1 MFEIC
6 LNFNFFYS
14 TLTSFYKKKR
24 KKSTEIILFT
34 YKIQHLLIT
43 MPRLGNR
50 LIKPLLIKLTL
61 LTILSTNNI
70 NNILIQA
77 HKPLT
82 LLQFAFT

>member
-1 MFEIC
+1 
-6 LNFNFFYS
+6 
-14 TLTSFYKKKR
+14 
-24 KKSTEIILFT
+24 
-34 YKIQHLLIT
+34 